1 MLNSKFQILNSVI
14 LRQFLRF
21 ATVGIVNTAIDIGLL
36 NLFLYFHWQIILANT
51 VAFLI
56 AATNSFVWNKLW
68 TFGDTEG
75 NWKIQLPFYLVVV
88 TVGVGISNTFI
99 YILSIIFGWDVNLV
113 KILSIGVIF
122 LWNFLAPKLLIF
134 KK

>member
-56 AATNSFVWNKLW
+56 AATNGFVWNKLW

-75 NWKIQLPFYLVVV
+75 NWKTQLPFYLVVV